1 MSGRRKPRFEIV
13 RVDGGFFV
21 RFVGANG
28 RIVWVTPGLY
38 SKRSHALNAIS
49 LVTGDDPRDVGHGLE
64 VTVWGFVDRDGLLE
78 VREIDDSGTTS

>member
-1 MSGRRKPRFEIV
+1 MSARRKPRFEV
-13 RVDGGFFV
+13 VHVDGGFFV

-38 SKRSHALNAIS
+38 SKRTDALNAIS

-64 VTVWGFVDRDGLLE
+64 VTVWGFVDPDGLLE
-78 VREIDDSGTTS
+78 VRTVDERIQP

>member
-1 MSGRRKPRFEIV
+1 MSARRKPRFEIV
-13 RVDGGFFV
+13 RFDGGWSV

-38 SKRSHALNAIS
+38 SKRAHALNAIA

-64 VTVWGFVDRDGLLE
+64 VTVWGFVDQDGLLE
-78 VREIDDSGTTS
+78 VREVDER